1 MQDKPLK
8 KKISTAY
15 LKPNYMKKLMQI
27 YEIKQRK
34 PNLNDFIF
42 DGTFIPQLAASHLLI
57 RYSGFYLTSASALRI
72 FANLT
77 NLSIT

>member
-34 PNLNDFIF
+34 TNLNGFVLD
-42 DGTFIPQLAASHLLI
+42 LAFVL
-57 RYSGFYLTSASALRI
+57 RLTA
-72 FANLT
+72 
-77 NLSIT
+77 